1 MPQTTSPA
9 SRIKRWT
16 MLVGSALAIG
26 YTFGRLGA
34 ALL

>member
-16 MLVGSALAIG
+16 LLVGSALILG
-26 YTFGRLGA
+26 YAFGKLA
-34 ALL
+34 ASLL